1 MIKNIEVTKLGISIY
16 GEYADKDA
24 CKSIPTR
31 RWNPDLKC
39 WQYEFSL
46 TVLENIKK
54 VFPTAYKQFGLS
66 KYINKSRTL
75 DKPEKRA
82 KISNASIN
90 KMMERLDT
98 LNGTLMPFQRESVAY
113 ALEKKHLFFAD
124 EMGLGKTVQALA
136 TLHATQHYPAIIIC
150 PAVVKYNWAVEAERW
165 LPNDVRVV
173 VIKDAKSVNDAV
185 NADVVV
191 LTYDLFTKLSKNL
204 VEIKFRFMILDE
216 SHYVKNGTAKRTKIV
231 KAFAK
236 EIDYVLLLSGTPLL
250 SRPAEL
256 IEQLRVISRFDEF
269 GGWNRFTD
277 RYCAKKRKPWGWD
290 ISGSANLKELNT
302 RLREICY
309 IRHDK
314 KAVLQDLPD
323 KTRSQVFFELTKPQM
338 KEYEKAKKQLEDY
351 LRENLQKDE
360 REIKKSMKAEMLVR
374 IEVLKNLVAKQ
385 KLDDAKEW
393 VSTFLESGEK
403 LVVFATHLEVIESL
417 CEAFPDAVSITGE
430 TSAEER
436 QRVVEVFQSD
446 DNVKLAIL
454 GLKAA
459 STGITLT
466 AASNVAFL
474 ELGWTPADMQQAED
488 RVYRIGQRNAVNVWY
503 LLAKDT
509 IDVEIATLIDMK
521 SGATKAAIE
530 GVDVGQDD
538 KILDKMV
545 EFLSPALGAVRT
557 KKKGNCGK
565 KKEDFISDN
574 NVLF

>member
-16 GEYADKDA
+16 GEYVDKDA

-46 TVLENIKK
+46 QVIENIKK
-54 VFPTAYKQFGLS
+54 VFPDAYKQFGLS

-82 KISNASIN
+82 KIPNASIK

-150 PAVVKYNWAVEAERW
+150 PAVVKYNWAVEAEKW

-185 NADVVV
+185 HADVVV
-191 LTYDLFTKLSKNL
+191 LTYDLFTKLAKNL

-216 SHYVKNGTAKRTKIV
+216 SHYVKNGNAKRTKMV

-236 EIDYVLLLSGTPLL
+236 NIDYVLLLSGTPLL

-269 GGWNRFTD
+269 GGWERFTT

-302 RLREICY
+302 KLREICY

-314 KAVLQDLPD
+314 KTVLQDLPD
-323 KTRSQVFFELTKPQM
+323 KTRSQVFFELTKAQM

-393 VSTFLESGEK
+393 ISAFLESGEK
-403 LVVFATHLEVIESL
+403 LVVFATHLEAIESL
-417 CEAFPDAVSITGE
+417 REAFPDAVSITGE

-436 QRVVEVFQSD
+436 QRVVEAFQND
-446 DNVKLAIL
+446 DGVKLAIL

-466 AASNVAFL
+466 ASSNVAFL

-488 RVYRIGQRNAVNVWY
+488 RVYRIGQRNAVNIWY

-509 IDVEIATLIDMK
+509 IDVEIAALIDIK
-521 SGATKAAIE
+521 SGSTKAAIE
-530 GVDVGQDD
+530 GVDVAQDD

-557 KKKGNCGK
+557 KKKGNGGK
-565 KKEDFISDN
+565 NKDSFVSDDD
-574 NVLF
+574 VLF